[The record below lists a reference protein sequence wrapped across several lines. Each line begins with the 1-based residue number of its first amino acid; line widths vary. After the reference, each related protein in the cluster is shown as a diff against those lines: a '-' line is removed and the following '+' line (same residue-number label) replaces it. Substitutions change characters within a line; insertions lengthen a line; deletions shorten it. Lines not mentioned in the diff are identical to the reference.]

1 MARSTSKL
9 FQSEETKPMK
19 EDAMNIPEEVKE
31 EAKEEVIPAEKTEV
45 VETPPVTTDD
55 IQDIDLSIIQK
66 KRFRINGDNNK
77 ILELNTSDLNI
88 LSRLTDAYERLQ
100 KYMEEVGKVLS
111 SLPDDGDELTEA
123 SEKAISKQLNDIDQN
138 MKKEV
143 DYIFNAPVSAIC
155 SDGGS
160 MYDPFDGAF
169 RYEHIIEA
177 ILRLY
182 ERNLD
187 KEFNKMKKRVST
199 KTSKYTKKYHN

>member
-1 MARSTSKL
+1 MSKSTSKL
-9 FQSEETKPMK
+9 FQSEEPKEMK
-19 EDAMNIPEEVKE
+19 EDAMNLPEEVKE
-31 EAKEEVIPAEKTEV
+31 EVKEETIPESQTEV
-45 VETPPVTTDD
+45 VATPPVSEDD
-55 IQDIDLSIIQK
+55 VQDIDLSAIKK

-88 LSRLTDAYERLQ
+88 ISRLTVAYDRLQ
-100 KYMEEVGKVLS
+100 KYMEKVGTILS
-111 SLPDDGDELTEA
+111 NLPDDEDEITEA
-123 SEKAISKQLNDIDQN
+123 NEKVIREQLGEIDEN

-143 DYIFNAPVSAIC
+143 DYIFDAPVSAIC

-160 MYDPFDGAF
+160 MYDPFEGQF
-169 RYEHIIEA
+169 RFEHIIEA

-187 KEFNKMKKRVST
+187 SEFNKMRRRVSA

>member
-1 MARSTSKL
+1 MSKSTSKL
-9 FQSEETKPMK
+9 FQSEEPKEMK
-19 EDAMNIPEEVKE
+19 EDAMNLPEEVKE
-31 EAKEEVIPAEKTEV
+31 EVKEETIPEEQTEV
-45 VETPPVTTDD
+45 VETPPVKDD
-55 IQDIDLSIIQK
+55 IQDIDLSAIKK

-88 LSRLTDAYERLQ
+88 ISRLTVAYDRLQ
-100 KYMEEVGKVLS
+100 KYMEKVGNILS
-111 SLPDDGDELTEA
+111 SLPDNEDELTEA
-123 SEKAISKQLNDIDQN
+123 NEKVIREQLGEIDEN

-143 DYIFNAPVSAIC
+143 DYIFDAPVSAIC

-160 MYDPFDGAF
+160 MYDPFEGQF
-169 RYEHIIEA
+169 RFEHIIEA

-187 KEFNKMKKRVST
+187 SEFNKMRRRVST

>member
-1 MARSTSKL
+1 MSKSTSKL
-9 FQSEETKPMK
+9 FQSEEPKEMK
-19 EDAMNIPEEVKE
+19 EDAMSLPEEVKE
-31 EAKEEVIPAEKTEV
+31 EVKEETIPESQTEV
-45 VETPPVTTDD
+45 VETPPVKDD
-55 IQDIDLSIIQK
+55 IQDIDLSAIKK

-88 LSRLTDAYERLQ
+88 ISRLTVAYDRLQ
-100 KYMEEVGKVLS
+100 KYMEKVGNILS
-111 SLPDDGDELTEA
+111 SLPDNEDELTEA
-123 SEKAISKQLNDIDQN
+123 NEKVIREQLGEIDAN

-143 DYIFNAPVSAIC
+143 DYIFDAPVSAIC

-160 MYDPFDGAF
+160 MYDPFEGQF
-169 RYEHIIEA
+169 RFEHIIEA

-187 KEFNKMKKRVST
+187 SEFNKMRRRVSA

>member
-1 MARSTSKL
+1 MSKSTSKL
-9 FQSEETKPMK
+9 FQSEEPKEMK
-19 EDAMNIPEEVKE
+19 EGAMNLPEEVKE
-31 EAKEEVIPAEKTEV
+31 EVKEETIPEEQTEV
-45 VETPPVTTDD
+45 VETPPVKDD
-55 IQDIDLSIIQK
+55 IQDIDLSAIKK

-88 LSRLTDAYERLQ
+88 ISRLTVAYDRLQ
-100 KYMEEVGKVLS
+100 KYMEKVGNILS
-111 SLPDDGDELTEA
+111 SLPDNEDELTEA
-123 SEKAISKQLNDIDQN
+123 NENIIREQLGEIDEN

-143 DYIFNAPVSAIC
+143 DYIFDAPVSAIC

-160 MYDPFDGAF
+160 MYDPFEGQF
-169 RYEHIIEA
+169 RFEHIIEA

-187 KEFNKMKKRVST
+187 SEFNKMRRRVSA